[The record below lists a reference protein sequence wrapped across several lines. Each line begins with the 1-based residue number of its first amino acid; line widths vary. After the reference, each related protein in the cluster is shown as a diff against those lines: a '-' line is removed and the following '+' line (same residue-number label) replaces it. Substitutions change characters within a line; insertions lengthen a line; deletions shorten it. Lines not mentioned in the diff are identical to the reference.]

1 MYLEVGRQVIPRKSC
16 VHFLGREHLMLEAV
30 RDARVK
36 RVNEAVV
43 WVRCRISKLQA
54 ACYVEELLH

>member
-1 MYLEVGRQVIPRKSC
+1 MIPRKSC
-16 VHFLGREHLMLEAV
+16 VHFLGREHLVLEAV

-36 RVNEAVV
+36 CVGEAVV
-43 WVRCRISKLQA
+43 WVQCRISKFQA